1 MQLFLD
7 TAEIEQIAEIN
18 RWGVLDGVTTNP
30 TLAGKAGGDFLSI
43 IKEICAEVNGPVS
56 AEVVATDT
64 EGMLQE
70 GRRLAEVA
78 PNVVVKVPL
87 TPEGLAATK
96 QLVRE
101 EIRTNVTLCF
111 SSTQAI
117 LAARAGATYVS
128 PFLGRLDDVAS
139 DGMGLLSEI
148 CEIFRVQG
156 YATNVLAASLRSPQ
170 HVVQAALAGADVAT
184 MPYHVFRQI
193 VKHPLTDAGL
203 ERFLSDWS
211 AYQEALRS
219 RVSVDE
225 APADR
230 AGPALEDGPAR
241 AGGAGASPAS
251 PGPDAKL
258 SPLSSQE
265 GRPSS

>member
-7 TAEIEQIAEIN
+7 TADIEQIAEIN

-30 TLAGKAGGDFLSI
+30 TLAGKAGRDFTAVT
-43 IKEICAEVNGPVS
+43 KEICSEVPGPVS
-56 AEVVATDT
+56 AEVVATDV

-70 GRRLAEVA
+70 GRRLADIA
-78 PNVVVKVPL
+78 PNVVVKLPL
-87 TPEGLAATK
+87 TPQGLAATK

-111 SSTQAI
+111 SSAQAI

-128 PFLGRLDDVAS
+128 PFLGRLDDIAS

-156 YATNVLAASLRSPQ
+156 YATKVLAASLRSPQ

-184 MPYHVFRQI
+184 MPYQVFRQI

-203 ERFLSDWS
+203 ERFLADWS
-211 AYQEALRS
+211 AYQEALRERAS
-219 RVSVDE
+219 GME
-225 APADR
+225 AP
-230 AGPALEDGPAR
+230 PAR
-241 AGGAGASPAS
+241 PAPEAGSARPAS
-251 PGPDAKL
+251 EAAWQPVSAE
-258 SPLSSQE
+258 E
-265 GRPSS
+265 GRRSS